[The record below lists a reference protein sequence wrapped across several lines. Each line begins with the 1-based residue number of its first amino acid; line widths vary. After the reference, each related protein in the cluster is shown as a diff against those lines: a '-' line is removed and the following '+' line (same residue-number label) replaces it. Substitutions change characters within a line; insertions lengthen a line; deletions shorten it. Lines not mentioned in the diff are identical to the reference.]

1 VKLTCATSILTLVL
15 DSQQDE
21 VDVRVVLAPALFNLA
36 MDFIMDSWHFNTRI
50 TDLNYAD
57 DIVLLS
63 TEGDRRRFCQ
73 IWSSCFLL
81 DEDIIRVPGRPP
93 AIS

>member
-1 VKLTCATSILTLVL
+1 VKLTGATSILTLVL

-21 VDVRVVLAPALFNLA
+21 VDVRVVLTPALFNLA

-63 TEGDRRRFCQ
+63 TEGDRRR
-73 IWSSCFLL
+73 I
-81 DEDIIRVPGRPP
+81 G
-93 AIS
+93 